1 MSKIRSSPIIKLF
14 RPYFK
19 LEFIILSLM
28 SINAVFNL
36 ANPILLR
43 VVIDKVLILR
53 QINLLKEIL
62 IILIAIYIL
71 RNVSSYLIGYFNTYI
86 GEKYSF
92 ELHHE
97 IIKRI
102 QKAKLTEVNS
112 LTAGDFINKS
122 INDVNIITGFLSG
135 TVVSI
140 LNISFDLLAMLGLML
155 FFSVKLSLISIVVTI
170 IYIYISIRFGKL
182 IKRNQENI
190 RVKSS
195 EYISLLG
202 RIFSSIRSIKAYN
215 KETHYLRKHCSL
227 FRKIINLDFEA
238 FFYSFGYNSLLSFV
252 GFLGAIITLVVG
264 ISDVFRGAL
273 TIGTLFVFD
282 TLIKTLS
289 PKVNISPCYLSCFP
303 GSQVFDN
310 SDEYQVVKKSSPSL
324 LPFRTFFDKYDMRL
338 ISKSLGHL
346 NITSGSIYRSEN
358 VVNDAIGYF
367 SGIYTDRK
375 FNGLRHLEI
384 SSLDTKTLAYL
395 KSNLDLN
402 GSIIIPT
409 ENLRLNSKLL
419 FCEDR
424 KRLKVDLRN
433 YDENLERLVSS
444 NVFPVNQLFYRR
456 SGVTYYF
463 QVNNSYQERPI
474 TADILEDSEE
484 NILSLINRVNQ
495 GVDRGSF
502 NLKEFSEW
510 YINQCGISGQCL
522 LGKVRR
528 LNLSEN
534 KVRLCVSR
542 GDYTQQPMDP
552 SFRLLSHI
560 KQVLE
565 EMGLKRDCMHCMAQ
579 DICPKCA
586 FPFSNNY
593 CRIIQNNYTAI
604 KYLKLITYLKSFRT
618 DDLDVRLLEEEKEGL
633 VLTVDRNK
641 CFFSNINNQLY
652 YMN

>member
-1 MSKIRSSPIIKLF
+1 
-14 RPYFK
+14 
-19 LEFIILSLM
+19 
-28 SINAVFNL
+28 
-36 ANPILLR
+36 
-43 VVIDKVLILR
+43 
-53 QINLLKEIL
+53 
-62 IILIAIYIL
+62 
-71 RNVSSYLIGYFNTYI
+71 
-86 GEKYSF
+86 
-92 ELHHE
+92 
-97 IIKRI
+97 
-102 QKAKLTEVNS
+102 
-112 LTAGDFINKS
+112 
-122 INDVNIITGFLSG
+122 
-135 TVVSI
+135 
-140 LNISFDLLAMLGLML
+140 
-155 FFSVKLSLISIVVTI
+155 
-170 IYIYISIRFGKL
+170 
-182 IKRNQENI
+182 
-190 RVKSS
+190 
-195 EYISLLG
+195 
-202 RIFSSIRSIKAYN
+202 
-215 KETHYLRKHCSL
+215 
-227 FRKIINLDFEA
+227 
-238 FFYSFGYNSLLSFV
+238 
-252 GFLGAIITLVVG
+252 
-264 ISDVFRGAL
+264 
-273 TIGTLFVFD
+273 
-282 TLIKTLS
+282 
-289 PKVNISPCYLSCFP
+289 
-303 GSQVFDN
+303 
-310 SDEYQVVKKSSPSL
+310 
-324 LPFRTFFDKYDMRL
+324 
-338 ISKSLGHL
+338 
-346 NITSGSIYRSEN
+346 
-358 VVNDAIGYF
+358 
-367 SGIYTDRK
+367 
-375 FNGLRHLEI
+375 
-384 SSLDTKTLAYL
+384 
-395 KSNLDLN
+395 
-402 GSIIIPT
+402 
-409 ENLRLNSKLL
+409 
-419 FCEDR
+419 
-424 KRLKVDLRN
+424 LRN